1 MVPSI
6 HLTLL
11 HVLNLHLFIIIV
23 ALAILR
29 RAAALRCVLLLT
41 EQVLHLI
48 RRGHHLILVK
58 VVRHMHRLLPL
69 SISSFRLIQLIF
81 NIDLLDLLANRLVT
95 LV

>member
-1 MVPSI
+1 MVSSI

-58 VVRHMHRLLPL
+58 VVRGNL
-69 SISSFRLIQLIF
+69 
-81 NIDLLDLLANRLVT
+81 T
-95 LV
+95 LVLLLYRVVSYARLEVF

>member
-1 MVPSI
+1 MVSSI

-58 VVRHMHRLLPL
+58 VVRGNLALVLLLYRVVSYARLEVL
-69 SISSFRLIQLIF
+69 
-81 NIDLLDLLANRLVT
+81 
-95 LV
+95 

>member
-1 MVPSI
+1 MSSI

-58 VVRHMHRLLPL
+58 VVRGNL
-69 SISSFRLIQLIF
+69 
-81 NIDLLDLLANRLVT
+81 T
-95 LV
+95 LVLLLYRVVSYARLEVF

>member
-1 MVPSI
+1 MVSSI

-29 RAAALRCVLLLT
+29 RTAALRCVLLLT

-58 VVRHMHRLLPL
+58 VVRGNLNFALFLYRVMSHARLEV
-69 SISSFRLIQLIF
+69 F
-81 NIDLLDLLANRLVT
+81 
-95 LV
+95 

>member
-58 VVRHMHRLLPL
+58 VVRGNL
-69 SISSFRLIQLIF
+69 
-81 NIDLLDLLANRLVT
+81 T
-95 LV
+95 LVLLLYRVVSYARLEVF